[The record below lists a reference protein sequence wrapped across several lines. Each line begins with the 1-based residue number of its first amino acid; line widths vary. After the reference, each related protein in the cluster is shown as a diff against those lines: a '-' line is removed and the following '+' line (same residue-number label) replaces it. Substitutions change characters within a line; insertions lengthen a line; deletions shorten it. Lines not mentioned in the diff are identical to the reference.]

1 MLTMEKDQLMAIIR
15 DVAKE
20 DVIPIVELLLE
31 EGITIFGSL
40 IK

>member
-20 DVIPIVELLLE
+20 DI
-31 EGITIFGSL
+31 
-40 IK
+40 